1 MVNIFKDNEKLTVTN
16 GAFETIFKPL
26 GYKLVIETTSEEKP
40 KMVEPEIKK
49 DTVIEK
55 KVSSKKTTKKED

>member
-1 MVNIFKDNEKLTVTN
+1 MVNIFKGNDKLTVTN

-26 GYKLVIETTSEEKP
+26 GYNIFIETTVEEKP
-40 KMVEPEIKK
+40 KVVKPEIKK

-55 KVSSKKTTKKED
+55 KVSSKKTIKKED

>member
-1 MVNIFKDNEKLTVTN
+1 MVNIFKGNEKLTVTN

-26 GYKLVIETTSEEKP
+26 GYNLIIEATVVEEP
-40 KMVEPEIKK
+40 KVVKPEIKK

-55 KVSSKKTTKKED
+55 KVNVKKNIKKED